1 MIIEN
6 IKSLAIVFLGSALF
20 LSCNRL
26 NTLKTEL
33 LQAENKALEQSLALQ
48 NQISDIEEKYQNE
61 KENSERALAELRSR
75 IASGVQL
82 KNRNLSGNSSSEN
95 RENDCRLS
103 AETASALVDIA
114 AKGDEAVR
122 RLNQCIDQYNEL
134 RNLKK

>member
-26 NTLKTEL
+26 NALKTEIM
-33 LQAENKALEQSLALQ
+33 QAEKQALEQSLALQ
-48 NQISDIEEKYQNE
+48 NQISDIEDKYKNE

-82 KNRNLSGNSSSEN
+82 KNRNLSGNSSSQS

-103 AETASALVDIA
+103 PETASALVDIA